1 MTADDE
7 NVGSGG
13 EDIMGRADALLGRH
27 RLGRAVSPPTE
38 AVPTLTDVVDT
49 EAEIPT
55 LTDIFEEGGMP
66 TDVLDAMPLAMKTSE
81 EALHKVSGDL
91 TSDIDAMVR
100 ASLAMALHSHSPA
113 APNSNSAPAG
123 TT

>member
-27 RLGRAVSPPTE
+27 RLGRAVSPPTA

-55 LTDIFEEGGMP
+55 LTDIFEESGMP
-66 TDVLDAMPLAMKTSE
+66 TDVLDAIPLAVRTPE
-81 EALHKVSGDL
+81 EALHVVISNL
-91 TSDIDAMVR
+91 CTATR
-100 ASLAMALHSHSPA
+100 QRHQA
-113 APNSNSAPAG
+113 ATARPPERQQAHAPPV
-123 TT
+123 